1 MTLCQRIGKSRTG
14 HRHLLTVVN
23 NELDYDTVIV
33 RMSGFAAH
41 NWGNQVLTLATFLGG
56 VHLDWL
62 PCSTVVS
69 LVSIKAMT
77 ASYLTL
83 HVNISS

>member
-1 MTLCQRIGKSRTG
+1 M
-14 HRHLLTVVN
+14 N
-23 NELDYDTVIV
+23 YNMTVIV

-41 NWGNQVLTLATFLGG
+41 KWGNQVLTLATFLGG

-69 LVSIKAMT
+69 LLSVKAMT
-77 ASYLTL
+77 ASYLR
-83 HVNISS
+83 VNISSQCLVQAPVIFDVTIRVQIK